1 MLAKLHSMSLLGIDA
16 FEITIEADISEQLP
30 SFTIVGLPDGAVRES
45 RERVMSAVK
54 NCGFEF
60 PSRKVTIN
68 MAPADIRKEGSAY
81 DLPIALGLLIA
92 SGQMVV
98 KRPERFCIIGELSL
112 DGGVK
117 PVKGILPMTLAARER
132 GFYGVIL
139 PTLGAKEASVAEGVA
154 VLPVSNLLDA
164 VQFLEGDIDIPPHQC
179 NLSTLFNDARGK
191 ERDFIDVKGQEQV
204 KRALLVAAA
213 GGHNILMLCTVY
225 TMRLWYS
232 LETRIFKSVLKFLS
246 TKKTVQT
253 VHNILMLYTVYPF
266 YATEKVL
273 IKE

>member
-45 RERVMSAVK
+45 RERVMSAIK

-60 PSRKVTIN
+60 PARKVTIN

-92 SGQMVV
+92 SGQMTV
-98 KRPERFCIIGELSL
+98 KRPEHYCIIGELSL
-112 DGGVK
+112 DGTVK

-132 GFYGVIL
+132 GFFGVIL
-139 PTLGAKEASVAEGVA
+139 PLQGAKEASVAEGVA
-154 VLPVSNLLDA
+154 VLPVGNLLDA
-164 VQFLEGDIDIPPHQC
+164 VQFLEGELAIEPHQC
-179 NLSTLFNDARGK
+179 NLSTLFNEARGK

-213 GGHNILMLCTVY
+213 GGHNILML
-225 TMRLWYS
+225 
-232 LETRIFKSVLKFLS
+232 
-246 TKKTVQT
+246 
-253 VHNILMLYTVYPF
+253 YTVYSNWLR
-266 YATEKVL
+266 YSWQMKT
-273 IKE
+273 